1 MNKPFDPL
9 AAVLN
14 KQEPQST
21 SSSDLESSS
30 RAINNDTH
38 GKCPKC
44 QTSMGL
50 KQLPKESVFFCDR
63 CRVSSPIPVEE

>member
-21 SSSDLESSS
+21 ASSDLESSS
-30 RAINNDTH
+30 RAMDNDTH

-44 QTSMGL
+44 KTSMSL
-50 KQLPKESVFFCDR
+50 ARLPKEEVFYCGR